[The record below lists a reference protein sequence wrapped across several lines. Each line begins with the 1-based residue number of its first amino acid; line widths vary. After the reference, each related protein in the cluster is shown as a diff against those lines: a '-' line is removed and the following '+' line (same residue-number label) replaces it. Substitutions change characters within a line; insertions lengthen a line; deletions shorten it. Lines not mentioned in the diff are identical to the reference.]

1 MATVDPEQHLRAI
14 FLFSGLEDSALHTLA
29 EAMTVKEYLPDDH
42 VLTEGH
48 DGYHGGMGVVLHGS
62 LSVIHAGH
70 DVIGHL
76 GDGDVFGE
84 MSLIDD
90 EPRSATLVADEHT
103 EVALLSRG
111 EFRAQIRQNP
121 DIALKLMKI
130 LSGRLREALPS
141 SSTRLDE
148 SARV

>member
-1 MATVDPEQHLRAI
+1 MATVNPEQHLRSI
-14 FLFSGLEDSALHTLA
+14 FLFSGLDEAALQSLA

-42 VLTEGH
+42 ILTEGH

-62 LSVIHAGH
+62 LSVIHAEH

-76 GDGDVFGE
+76 ADGDVFGE

-90 EPRSATLVADEHT
+90 EPRSATLVADEQT

-111 EFRAQIRQNP
+111 DFRSQIRRNP
-121 DIALKLMKI
+121 DIALRLMKI
-130 LSGRLREALPS
+130 LSGRLREAHVATS
-141 SSTRLDE
+141 GRLDE
-148 SARV
+148 PAGT